1 MNNLIEKLQQSG
13 NPERKYEA
21 EKQRM
26 KELHQLQRQV
36 EAKLKEHASYKQK
49 KGGLDACAVQD
60 LKAVKE
66 LNFLEIRVNDLK
78 RKLSLLTIDNNKRKD
93 QINKERQKLVLF
105 DTVHKSLSG
114 EFEEQKEQM
123 AQLMDESNEVYN
135 EQQEAKE
142 KTNELVSLDIK
153 ESSEHRA
160 EMDRLG
166 DLLAKEAAAR
176 EFIEKATKKQKA
188 QKMSDK
194 IEVSA
199 TLEEEN
205 ALRSKL
211 KSLKQNLKNTKLH
224 IKNVDKRLITAEA
237 AFSKLRQIS
246 GLETTREI
254 VDLFIMNEDENY
266 SLFNF
271 IQQTKEEV
279 DAENDMLNVI
289 IKNQERF
296 QREQNK
302 LSDHEFK
309 VVNDLKM
316 RRQKVENSLDK
327 LMRTLAVNRL
337 NLGRICTGVSHM
349 FAHLGCDIEG
359 ESAVEERSVT
369 APQTPGTPATPK
381 SPGPTSPSS
390 QNNSSGPSLA
400 LIAGEGVQENTV
412 MTYLGVIEQRA
423 NELIQEYVR
432 KLHLPRH
439 S

>member
-1 MNNLIEKLQQSG
+1 MLVTSK
-13 NPERKYEA
+13 
-21 EKQRM
+21 
-26 KELHQLQRQV
+26 
-36 EAKLKEHASYKQK
+36 K

-153 ESSEHRA
+153 ESAEHRA

-211 KSLKQNLKNTKLH
+211 QS
-224 IKNVDKRLITAEA
+224 R
-237 AFSKLRQIS
+237 
-246 GLETTREI
+246 
-254 VDLFIMNEDENY
+254 
-266 SLFNF
+266 
-271 IQQTKEEV
+271 
-279 DAENDMLNVI
+279 
-289 IKNQERF
+289 
-296 QREQNK
+296 
-302 LSDHEFK
+302 
-309 VVNDLKM
+309 
-316 RRQKVENSLDK
+316 
-327 LMRTLAVNRL
+327 
-337 NLGRICTGVSHM
+337 
-349 FAHLGCDIEG
+349 
-359 ESAVEERSVT
+359 
-369 APQTPGTPATPK
+369 
-381 SPGPTSPSS
+381 
-390 QNNSSGPSLA
+390 
-400 LIAGEGVQENTV
+400 
-412 MTYLGVIEQRA
+412 
-423 NELIQEYVR
+423 
-432 KLHLPRH
+432 
-439 S
+439 